1 MSAGQ
6 PPKSRAERRSGAV
19 RECPQLPARA
29 PWIGHVEGTGM
40 RDCAR
45 PIWPERASSIA
56 MPARRRAGRGF
67 SVRVPLSA
75 GLERATSV
83 SAARWA
89 GTRSGRQQVCTTRA
103 CRGAAIVSARVHLD
117 RQDGSAGGSGAQVSP
132 ICASRGA
139 AARAADPAGVGDTR
153 RGSCTS
159 RAATGVEG
167 RSGRGTDAARQRV
180 GEPDRSL
187 GAGHGRGRHSNC
199 LTPQPSA
206 PEAARG
212 GHSGRAHHGRC
223 GAGVAGRLAAD
234 RSDSDDQRRYAD
246 AAAAPA
252 GHPA

>member
-40 RDCAR
+40 RNCAR

-56 MPARRRAGRGF
+56 MPARRPAGRGF

-75 GLERATSV
+75 GPERATSV

-117 RQDGSAGGSGAQVSP
+117 RKMGVQGVAVPRFRPSVLLEGRQRAQLTQLEL
-132 ICASRGA
+132 ATLA
-139 AARAADPAGVGDTR
+139 EEAARAARQPVSKGDPPRNGRGASARGRTGSELGSGASTVRRRPTFLRWLGCSGFAPLALLDVDPAAPLSR
-153 RGSCTS
+153 RC
-159 RAATGVEG
+159 AW
-167 RSGRGTDAARQRV
+167 QRV
-180 GEPDRSL
+180 
-187 GAGHGRGRHSNC
+187 
-199 LTPQPSA
+199 
-206 PEAARG
+206 
-212 GHSGRAHHGRC
+212 
-223 GAGVAGRLAAD
+223 
-234 RSDSDDQRRYAD
+234 
-246 AAAAPA
+246 
-252 GHPA
+252 